1 MKFMETRSASTLMS
15 AYALIGE
22 GKLRE
27 AQAMLEDALTN
38 DLENHDL
45 VFAASCCSFWRDTIE
60 GLPDLDAFE
69 QGESLV
75 NHWKRF
81 RLRVDREEEPLE
93 QTVYAFR
100 RKVFST
106 ALEQYGKDLDK
117 ADNLIHAEI
126 CRKIGYCYKQLGNF
140 ETALGYLQEAYST
153 VEGRADIIAEMA
165 DCYDLCG
172 ENKLAK
178 VIFREAFFIAPEKTE
193 LDFLDSP
200 LINELIERVREK
212 GYGGMELQE
221 WLPVYGTL
229 LGLLN
234 VRRTLKSQEVI
245 RLKQDIYAK
254 ENELKDP
261 ANNAALITPRLLNMY
276 FWLIDYYD
284 LSHDSGARIHEVLL
298 KIKILDRDIYAQYT
312 G

>member
-1 MKFMETRSASTLMS
+1 MSIRSES
-15 AYALIGE
+15 ALAKAYGLIEAGGISQAEALLEEVLPSDLDNNALIF
-22 GKLRE
+22 
-27 AQAMLEDALTN
+27 
-38 DLENHDL
+38 
-45 VFAASCCSFWRDTIE
+45 VISCCTYWTETFDR
-60 GLPDLDAFE
+60 LPKLEPFE

-75 NHWKRF
+75 NQWKGFKVFLSRQ
-81 RLRVDREEEPLE
+81 E
-93 QTVYAFR
+93 QTVEQAVYAFR
-100 RKVFST
+100 KGVFTT
-106 ALEQYGKDLDK
+106 ALDQYSRVYDEKDQRT
-117 ADNLIHAEI
+117 HAEV
-126 CRKIGYCYKQLGNF
+126 CRKIGLCCKKLGSY
-140 ETALGYLQEAYST
+140 EKALSCLVEANNTLQGQAN
-153 VEGRADIIAEMA
+153 ILAEMA

-178 VIFREAFFIAPEKTE
+178 VIFREAFFIDPEKTE

-200 LINELIERVREK
+200 LINELIDRVREK

-284 LSHDSGARIHEVLL
+284 LSHDSGSRIHEVLL
-298 KIKILDRDIYAQYT
+298 KIKILDKDIYAQYT

>member
-1 MKFMETRSASTLMS
+1 MSIRSES
-15 AYALIGE
+15 ALAKAYGLI
-22 GKLRE
+22 E
-27 AQAMLEDALTN
+27 AGSIRQAEELLEEVFPY
-38 DLENHDL
+38 DLENDALNVVISYCMHWMETFD
-45 VFAASCCSFWRDTIE
+45 R
-60 GLPDLDAFE
+60 LPQLEPFE

-75 NHWKRF
+75 NQWKGFKIFLNRKDQN
-81 RLRVDREEEPLE
+81 VVE
-93 QTVYAFR
+93 QAVYAFR
-100 RKVFST
+100 KGVFTT
-106 ALEQYGKDLDK
+106 ALDQYSRVYDEKDQRT
-117 ADNLIHAEI
+117 HAEV
-126 CRKIGYCYKQLGNF
+126 CRKIGLCCKKLGSY
-140 ETALGYLQEAYST
+140 EKALAYLVEANNT
-153 VEGRADIIAEMA
+153 MQGQANILAEMA